1 MAKLKFLL
9 REMNDLAEELS
20 LLVVGCCDTVEDH
33 PETALPPDEPT
44 KDGGKAESN
53 SLPGLA
59 INTIFFLGN
68 LKSVILPLK
77 VSGLYHSIS

>member
-33 PETALPPDEPT
+33 PETALPDEPP
-44 KDGGKAESN
+44 KEGGEA
-53 SLPGLA
+53 LPGQA
-59 INTIFFLGN
+59 INTVFFFGGTLRGE
-68 LKSVILPLK
+68 P
-77 VSGLYHSIS
+77 

>member
-33 PETALPPDEPT
+33 PETALPDEPP
-44 KDGGKAESN
+44 KEGGEVESS
-53 SLPGLA
+53 SLPGQA
-59 INTIFFLGN
+59 INTVFFFWEL
-68 LKSVILPLK
+68 
-77 VSGLYHSIS
+77 